1 MAFAVPARIEEDSV
15 IGTRMVAAV
24 GTVALSL
31 TLAAGGTS
39 LASTGQALRPAAT
52 AGPGT
57 ADPLIALVLAAG
69 SANPLYA
76 TSTIGSAVTIPDGAL
91 EAAFTPDGQTA
102 YVIGGDHVTPISVS
116 DGVVAEPSIALP
128 HSKYGADA
136 VAVAIT
142 PNGKT
147 ALVVNNFAPY
157 WVSWISTST
166 SKVVAKVKVGISPI
180 SIAITANG
188 KYAYVTNV
196 DSGTVTAISI
206 AGHRKLRTVH
216 VGFDPEAIA
225 ITPSGKYVYVADN
238 GSSEVTPIR
247 VAGNT
252 ALKPIKVG
260 KFPAA
265 IAISPS
271 GKYAWVT
278 NNGSGTVSK
287 ISLSSRKVVKTIRTA
302 RFPDNIVIT
311 SNGKDAYVASFDGQ
325 AINRH
330 LHTVTAINLSSGSTK
345 QIGVGK
351 GPIALGYSPVT
362 NTVYVSD
369 FYSSTVTPIDVA
381 TSTAGPAISL
391 NGQNDPGYIAID
403 PAP

>member
-1 MAFAVPARIEEDSV
+1 M
-15 IGTRMVAAV
+15 IGTRMVAAA

-39 LASTGQALRPAAT
+39 LASTGRPLRPAAT
-52 AGPGT
+52 VRPGT

-69 SANPLYA
+69 SATPLYA
-76 TSTIGSAVTIPDGAL
+76 TSTIGSAVTIADGAL

-102 YVIGGDHVTPISVS
+102 YVIGGDYVTPISLS

-136 VAVAIT
+136 VAVAVT

-157 WVSWISTST
+157 WVSWISTS
-166 SKVVAKVKVGISPI
+166 KVVANVKVGVSPI
-180 SIAITANG
+180 SIAITPNG

-196 DSGTVTAISI
+196 DSDTVTPISI
-206 AGHRKLRTVH
+206 AGHRKLPPIH

-238 GSSEVTPIR
+238 GAGEVTPIR

-252 ALKPIKVG
+252 ALRPIKVG
-260 KFPAA
+260 KFPAD

-287 ISLSSRKVVKTIRTA
+287 ISLASRKVVKTIRTA

-311 SNGKDAYVASFDGQ
+311 SNGKDAYVGSFDGQ
-325 AINRH
+325 AINTH
-330 LHTVTAINLSSGSTK
+330 LHTVTAIKLSSGSTK
-345 QIGVGK
+345 QIGVGR

-362 NTVYVSD
+362 NAVYVSD
-369 FYSSTVTPIDVA
+369 FYSGIVTPIDVA
-381 TSTAGPAISL
+381 TNTAGPAIGMD
-391 NGQNDPGYIAID
+391 GQNDPGYITID
-403 PAP
+403 PVP